1 MKAKLYFTE
10 SALPIILEALSI
22 KVENGFVINPVDRKR
37 IDVKSI
43 VGFHKECGIITRNG
57 RE

>member
-22 KVENGFVINPVDRKR
+22 KVENGFVINPVDKEK
-37 IDVKSI
+37 IDVKNI
-43 VGFHKECGIITRNG
+43 IGFHKECGIITRHG
-57 RE
+57 RK